1 MIILLFKAIMVFVVA
16 FCGCALLSFL
26 MGQIHENDPV
36 YCWVMACLLFA
47 ILATVVFITLST
59 PVYFVS

>member
-1 MIILLFKAIMVFVVA
+1 MVFVVA